1 MEKIIEVH
9 WYNKYDDEI
18 IAGDAIVEYTRYD
31 EDGKIVNEIIN
42 IFLPEGIGES
52 QQLFAKEMITR
63 DFHNGEGYNL

>member
-9 WYNKYDDEI
+9 WYNKHDEVT
-18 IAGDAIVEYTRYD
+18 AGDAVVEYIRYD
-31 EDGKIVNEIIN
+31 EDGNIVNEIIN

-52 QQLFAKEMITR
+52 QRLFAKEMITR